1 MGEMMGEM
9 TDVRDGLVLGP
20 VLRWVGESSAT
31 VWVETAERCRVEVLG
46 GVAETFEVCGHHY
59 ALVVVED
66 LAPGSITP
74 YDVRIDGVLVWP
86 RPGSADPPSV
96 IRTSDRNGPTRM
108 LIGSCR
114 AAAPHEPP
122 YTHDLA
128 FNEEGRGVDTM
139 WAHAERMKAQ
149 PSSEW
154 PSVVVFAGDQIYADD
169 SSPKAR
175 ERIERYRADGLDLD
189 ESKVY
194 DFDEY
199 CWLYHEAWSA
209 APERW
214 LLSTI
219 SSSMIFDDHDMI
231 DDWNISA
238 SWVEDM
244 RSVETWEARAVNG
257 LMSYWIYQ
265 HLGNLSPDEIR
276 DEGILAQLVAADDA
290 TSILREWAAAC
301 FADSG
306 SPGGYQFSHVREVG
320 DVAVIVVDCR
330 NGRVLGERERLMV
343 QRSEWE
349 RVRAAAIAA
358 TGHVLLVTSVP
369 VFVADGIHDL
379 HVWNQRMCTGSWGRL
394 GRRIGERVRR
404 SLDLEDWPAFPESFR
419 MFRTLIDDL
428 RAQPDPP
435 RSIIVASGDIH
446 FSYAARVDSFDTAGP
461 DVWQIV
467 SSPIRN
473 ALIPHERGA
482 MRFAL
487 TRTGARVGRLLRGL
501 VRGADTRPA
510 LDVVAGPFFANNMC
524 EIVYGPDAAP
534 DTVEVVFEQSTSTDG
549 SSPDLNEVARLTL

>member
-1 MGEMMGEM
+1 MGP
-9 TDVRDGLVLGP
+9 L
-20 VLRWVGESSAT
+20 LRWVGDSSAT
-31 VWVETAERCRVEVLG
+31 VWVETAEACRVEVLG
-46 GVAETFEVCGHHY
+46 QDAKTFEVCGHHY
-59 ALVVVED
+59 ALVVLDD
-66 LAPGSITP
+66 LAPGATIP
-74 YDVRIDGVLVWP
+74 YDVRINGQQVWP
-86 RPGSADPPSV
+86 RPGSVDPPSV
-96 IRTSDRNGPTRM
+96 IRTTDREGSTRVLM
-108 LIGSCR
+108 GSCR

-128 FNEEGRGVDTM
+128 FNAEGRGVDTL
-139 WAHAERMKAQ
+139 WAHAQRMKSETPAQ
-149 PSSEW
+149 W

-175 ERIERYRADGLDLD
+175 ERIEERRADSLDLD
-189 ESKVY
+189 AHKVY

-214 LLSTI
+214 LLSTV
-219 SSSMIFDDHDMI
+219 SSAMIFDDHDMV

-238 SWVEDM
+238 SWIEDM
-244 RSVETWEARAVNG
+244 RSDDTWDERAVNG

-265 HLGNLSPDEIR
+265 HLGNLSPDQIR
-276 DEGILAQLVAADDA
+276 DEGILDQLVASEDA
-290 TSILREWAAAC
+290 TSILREWATRC

-306 SPGGYQFSHVREVG
+306 SPGGYQFSHVRQVG
-320 DVAVIVVDCR
+320 DVTVVVIDCR
-330 NGRVLGERERLMV
+330 NGRVLDDHARLMV

-349 RVRAAAIAA
+349 MVRSAATEA

-369 VFVADGIHDL
+369 VFLADGIHDL
-379 HVWNQRMCTGSWGRL
+379 HVWNYRMCDGAWGRF
-394 GRRIGERVRR
+394 GRRFGERVRR
-404 SLDLEDWPAFPESFR
+404 SLDLEDWPAFPESFQ
-419 MFRTLIDDL
+419 MFRALIDDL
-428 RAQPDPP
+428 RTRPDPP

-446 FSYAARVDSFDTAGP
+446 FSYAARVESFEADGP

-487 TRTGARVGRLLRGL
+487 TRSGARVGKLLRRL
-501 VRGADTRPA
+501 VRGVDTRPA

-524 EIVYGPDAAP
+524 EIVYRPDN
-534 DTVEVVFEQSTSTDG
+534 VELVFEQSTSSDG
-549 SSPDLNEVARLTL
+549 DQPDLNEVARLTI